1 MVIGAAGTCLGA
13 WLKVFSAEPGRFL
26 ITLLGQGLVACSQAF
41 ILSLPSRLA
50 AVWFG
55 STEVSTACS
64 LGVFGNQVRSITSIH
79 YIIWLRMYKLS
90 KDHQLK
96 VKQNTENSKVTNII

>member
-1 MVIGAAGTCLGA
+1 MVMGAAGTCLGA
-13 WLKVFSAEPGRFL
+13 WIKVLSAVPDRFM

-64 LGVFGNQVRSITSIH
+64 LGVFGNQVNA
-79 YIIWLRMYKLS
+79 S
-90 KDHQLK
+90 K
-96 VKQNTENSKVTNII
+96 TFI

>member
-1 MVIGAAGTCLGA
+1 MVLGAAGTCLGA
-13 WLKVFSAEPGRFL
+13 WIKVLSAVPGRFL

-64 LGVFGNQVRSITSIH
+64 LGVFGNQVNVLISLKTDR
-79 YIIWLRMYKLS
+79 YKC
-90 KDHQLK
+90 
-96 VKQNTENSKVTNII
+96 VK

>member
-1 MVIGAAGTCLGA
+1 MFQGLKVTMVMGAAGTCLGA
-13 WLKVFSAEPGRFL
+13 WIKVFSAVPGRFL

-64 LGVFGNQVRSITSIH
+64 LGVFGNQV
-79 YIIWLRMYKLS
+79 
-90 KDHQLK
+90 
-96 VKQNTENSKVTNII
+96 NSSQPFI

>member
-13 WLKVFSAEPGRFL
+13 WIKVFSAVPGQFL
-26 ITLLGQGLVACSQAF
+26 MTLLGQGLVACSQAF

-55 STEVSTACS
+55 ATEVSTACS
-64 LGVFGNQVRSITSIH
+64 LGVFGNQV
-79 YIIWLRMYKLS
+79 
-90 KDHQLK
+90 
-96 VKQNTENSKVTNII
+96 NTEIKTE